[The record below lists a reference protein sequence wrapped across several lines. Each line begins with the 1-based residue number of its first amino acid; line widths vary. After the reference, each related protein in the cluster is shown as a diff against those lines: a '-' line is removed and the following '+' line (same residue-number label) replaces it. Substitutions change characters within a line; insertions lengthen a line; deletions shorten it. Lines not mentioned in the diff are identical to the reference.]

1 MQIIDKAKGA
11 FSSAMAWAKSIP
23 SEPNGIGSSSR
34 IVALTVTITL
44 MGIMG
49 AFYHSHH
56 DLPTPG
62 QLYGISA
69 ILATGLGGYVA
80 NKLHGDGDGDHSDHG
95 DGHDDHPQGDDN
107 GSH

>member
-11 FSSAMAWAKSIP
+11 FSSAAAWEKSIP

-80 NKLHGDGDGDHSDHG
+80 NKLHGDGDHSDHG

>member
-11 FSSAMAWAKSIP
+11 FSSAVAWAKSIP

-34 IVALTVTITL
+34 IVALTVTATL
-44 MGIMG
+44 MGVLG
-49 AFYHSHH
+49 AFYHFHH

-80 NKLHGDGDGDHSDHG
+80 NKLHGDDHHDH
-95 DGHDDHPQGDDN
+95 DAPQGGDDAA
-107 GSH
+107 HQ